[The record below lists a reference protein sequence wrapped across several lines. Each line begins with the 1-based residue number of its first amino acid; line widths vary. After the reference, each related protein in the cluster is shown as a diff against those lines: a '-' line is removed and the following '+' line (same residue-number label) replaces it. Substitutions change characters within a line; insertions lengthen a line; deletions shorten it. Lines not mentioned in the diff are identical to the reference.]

1 MFHRHPL
8 RLVLLASVLA
18 VVAACGGG
26 TPAAPALTD
35 PGEILTK
42 SLASLKDVKTVEM
55 TGTLSGTIPAEG
67 LGDIDLSSARLEAA
81 ADIATG
87 HARIKFSMPTL
98 LGTEVEAIIV
108 EDAAY
113 LKASGAAAMLLGGAS
128 DKWLKS
134 DIPESADK
142 PVNDPG
148 EIDKQIDDFGAQIG
162 DLPSPTKEANEK
174 CGDADCYHVKIAMTA
189 EELAKLSPEASAV
202 GDGSF
207 TLDLWSRTSDLRPA
221 KITLSGTST
230 ETGTIGITLEFRY
243 DGTVSIEAPPA
254 DQVQS

>member
-1 MFHRHPL
+1 MIRRHSL
-8 RLVLLASVLA
+8 RLMLLGSLLA
-18 VVAACGGG
+18 VVAACGG

-35 PGEILTK
+35 PGEILAQ
-42 SLASLKDVKTVEM
+42 SIASLKDVKTLEL
-55 TGTLSGTIPAEG
+55 TGSLSGKIPAEG
-67 LGDIDLSSARLEAA
+67 LEFDLSSARLEAA
-81 ADIATG
+81 ANVEDGT
-87 HARIKFSMPTL
+87 ARFKFSLPTL

-113 LKASGAAAMLLGGAS
+113 LKASGAAAMLMGGGS

-148 EIDKQIDDFGAQIG
+148 EIDNQIDDFRAQLG
-162 DLPSPTKEANEK
+162 DLPTPTKEANEK

-189 EELAKLSPEASAV
+189 EELAKLSPEASAI

-221 KITLSGTST
+221 KISLSGTSS
-230 ETGTIGITLEFRY
+230 ETGTVGITLEFSY
-243 DGTVSIEAPPA
+243 DGSVSIEAPPA